1 MEVTE
6 DVSHSTISGIGK
18 YTGEIWG
25 VYMEVPRP
33 NIGRLYGSHKVD
45 QKKGPQIAGSMEA
58 NGLTAPN
65 FPC

>member
-45 QKKGPQIAGSMEA
+45 QKKKALKSLAQWKPMG
-58 NGLTAPN
+58 
-65 FPC
+65 